1 MCLTTTLEPLRR
13 HTMTNCYSLSDNS
26 LAYPKKYK
34 CPVNGKSYKSVSSTT
49 ILHHI
54 HEPWNWHVKQQGYY
68 FCDDP
73 DCEVVYFGE
82 DDSTISKSS
91 LRTEVGVK
99 ENNANSLICYCF
111 GVSKAASSSQ
121 QIKEFVIKN
130 TKDKTCSCS
139 TRNPS
144 GRCCLK
150 DFH

>member
-1 MCLTTTLEPLRR
+1 
-13 HTMTNCYSLSDNS
+13 MTNCCSSSDNS
-26 LAYPKKYK
+26 QMHPKKHT
-34 CPVNGKSYKSVSSTT
+34 CPVNSKSYKSVSSAT

-54 HEPWNWHVKQQGYY
+54 NEPWNWHNKQQGYY
-68 FCDDP
+68 FCGDP

-82 DDSTISKSS
+82 DDSIISKSS
-91 LRTEVGVK
+91 LRTKVGIK
-99 ENNANSLICYCF
+99 ENDASSLICYCF
-111 GVSKAASSSQ
+111 GVSKTASSSS

>member
-1 MCLTTTLEPLRR
+1 
-13 HTMTNCYSLSDNS
+13 MTNCCSSSNTTQ
-26 LAYPKKYK
+26 APPKKYK

-54 HEPWNWHVKQQGYY
+54 NEPWNWKNKEQGYY

-73 DCEVVYFGE
+73 ECEVVYFGE
-82 DDSTISKSS
+82 DDSIIKKAS

-99 ENNANSLICYCF
+99 ENKTNSLICYCF
-111 GVSKAASSSQ
+111 GVSKAASLSEE
-121 QIKEFVIKN
+121 IKEFVIKS
-130 TKDKTCSCS
+130 TKDKICACT

-150 DFH
+150 NFH